1 MNSRGKRAGLAV
13 MVGCAAVLAGCALRH
28 EVTPPSS
35 ADAQR
40 VWVAYWSAVERGS
53 VAEWNR
59 VVHSS
64 LRTTG
69 AEGFDPGVQADARSF
84 LALCSVRPE
93 PPEVGRDRASY
104 RTRCAEGP
112 TQSGLFPA
120 GGAEIVLRRDRDGA
134 WRFFCFGCGLP
145 YTLVAGVA
153 PPSPEDAQ
161 RLWVAFWSA
170 LERRDLDEARTLM
183 HSDLERSREFGA
195 SDMPALARSF
205 LYQCS
210 VQPAPP
216 TVAGD
221 RARYRTRCLAGDGDS
236 GPMLLGRD
244 RNGVW
249 KVLCFGNCPL

>member
-1 MNSRGKRAGLAV
+1 

-93 PPEVGRDRASY
+93 PLS
-104 RTRCAEGP
+104 T
-112 TQSGLFPA
+112 
-120 GGAEIVLRRDRDGA
+120 
-134 WRFFCFGCGLP
+134 
-145 YTLVAGVA
+145 VAHREPLGVA
-153 PPSPEDAQ
+153 HREPV
-161 RLWVAFWSA
+161 W
-170 LERRDLDEARTLM
+170 RR
-183 HSDLERSREFGA
+183 
-195 SDMPALARSF
+195 
-205 LYQCS
+205 
-210 VQPAPP
+210 
-216 TVAGD
+216 
-221 RARYRTRCLAGDGDS
+221 
-236 GPMLLGRD
+236 
-244 RNGVW
+244 
-249 KVLCFGNCPL
+249 